1 MTLKENT
8 LGDARVLD
16 AGLEDV
22 NSVVL
27 KVVVDGALAETVVL
41 GGALNDWLLEVGSEV
56 KDLEIGS
63 VI

>member
-16 AGLEDV
+16 AGFEDV
-22 NSVVL
+22 NGVVL

-41 GGALNDWLLEVGSEV
+41 AGAFNDWLLEVSREV
-56 KDLEIGS
+56 EDLEIGC